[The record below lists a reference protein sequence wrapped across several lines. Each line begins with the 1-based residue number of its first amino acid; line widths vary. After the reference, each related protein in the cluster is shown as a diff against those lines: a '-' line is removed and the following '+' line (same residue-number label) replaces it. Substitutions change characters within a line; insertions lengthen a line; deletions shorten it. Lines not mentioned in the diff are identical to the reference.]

1 MFKSPNLK
9 AFTAALIV
17 VSAALSAGL
26 AQATVLQLAPIN
38 SLTTTTYNGFQVQSL
53 NLNNQCSS
61 AGDPRCL
68 PSGPYPVKS
77 GPGQIYDQAIILSG
91 VVNPQVNNTPNP
103 FPNGSSV
110 DNPFETPNGNTGSSF
125 VMSNTNEPANSF
137 TGDKPGSWEVK
148 ITDLLTYLKGHD
160 LVFLFDNNQEGN
172 AVNQALS
179 VWGQVSITNAA
190 GVSQECIQLS
200 LGARSD
206 CSSVPPPLATY
217 VPAVGA
223 YCVNKVTG
231 ASYALGAAKSSACS
245 AGDYY
250 VNDNLS
256 TSQAEF
262 AIFNSYLNRNLQSW
276 ADENFF
282 LSVDVRY
289 VGNNAGSEQ
298 LWICSECT
306 IARIS
311 DLPPNGVPEPGSLA
325 LLGVGMLGLLAVRR
339 RKH

>member
-1 MFKSPNLK
+1 MFKSPHIK
-9 AFTAALIV
+9 VFKAALIV
-17 VSAALSAGL
+17 VSAALSTGL

-53 NLNNQCSS
+53 NLIDQCSS

-68 PSGPYPVKS
+68 PSGSFPVKS
-77 GPGQIYDQAIILSG
+77 SPGQISDQAVVLSG
-91 VVNPQVNNTPNP
+91 VQGTPIKNLPSP
-103 FPNGSSV
+103 FPSGSSV
-110 DNPFETPNGNTGSSF
+110 DNPFETPSGGVSSSF
-125 VMSNTNEPANSF
+125 VMSTQNEPVNTF
-137 TGDKPGSWEVK
+137 VGDKVGSWEVK
-148 ITDLLTYLKGHD
+148 ITDLLTYLDGHD
-160 LVFLFDNNQEGN
+160 LVFLFDNNQQGN

-190 GVSQECIQLS
+190 GVSQDCVQLS
-200 LGARSD
+200 LGGRSD

-217 VPAVGA
+217 VSVVGK

-231 ASYALGAAKSSACS
+231 ASYAKGAAQSGACN

-256 TSQAEF
+256 TSEAEF
-262 AIFNSYLNRNLQSW
+262 AIFNSYLNRNLSQW
-276 ADENFF
+276 ADEDFF
-282 LSVDVRY
+282 LSMDVRY
-289 VGNNAGSEQ
+289 EGNNGGFEQ
-298 LWICSECT
+298 LWICSDCT
-306 IARIS
+306 ISRIS

>member
-9 AFTAALIV
+9 ALQAALIV
-17 VSAALSAGL
+17 VSATLSAGL

-53 NLNNQCSS
+53 NLNDQCSS
-61 AGDPRCL
+61 ALDPRCL

-77 GPGQIYDQAIILSG
+77 SPGQISDQAIVLSG
-91 VVNPQVNNTPNP
+91 VPGNPIENMPSP

-110 DNPFETPNGNTGSSF
+110 DNPFQTPNGATSSSF
-125 VMSNTNEPANSF
+125 VMSTTNEPANTF
-137 TGDKPGSWEVK
+137 LGDKVGSWEVK
-148 ITDLLTYLKGHD
+148 ISELLTYLNGNN
-160 LVFLFDNNQEGN
+160 LVFLFDNNQQGT

-179 VWGQVSITNAA
+179 VWGQVNITNAL
-190 GVSQECIQLS
+190 GVSQDCVQFS
-200 LGARSD
+200 LGSG
-206 CSSVPPPLATY
+206 CSSVPPPLASY
-217 VPAVGA
+217 VTAVGS

-231 ASYALGAAKSSACS
+231 ASYAQGAAQSNDCN

-256 TSQAEF
+256 TSEAEF
-262 AIFNSYLNRNLQSW
+262 AIFSSYLNKNLQTW
-276 ADENFF
+276 ADAGYF
-282 LSVDVRY
+282 LSMDVRY
-289 VGNNAGSEQ
+289 EGNNAGFEQ

-306 IARIS
+306 IPRINEG
-311 DLPPNGVPEPGSLA
+311 PNVVPEPGSLA

>member
-9 AFTAALIV
+9 AFKAALIV
-17 VSAALSAGL
+17 VSATLSAGL

-53 NLNNQCSS
+53 NLLDQCSS

-91 VVNPQVNNTPNP
+91 VVNPQVNNIPNP

-110 DNPFETPNGNTGSSF
+110 DNPFQTPNGTASSSF
-125 VMSNTNEPANSF
+125 VMSATNEPVNTF
-137 TGDKPGSWEVK
+137 VGDKPGSWEVK
-148 ITDLLTYLKGHD
+148 ITDLLTYLDGHS
-160 LVFLFDNNQEGN
+160 LVFLFDNNQQGN
-172 AVNQALS
+172 TVNQALS
-179 VWGQVSITNAA
+179 VWGQVNITNAL
-190 GVSQECIQLS
+190 GVSQDCVQFS
-200 LGARSD
+200 LGSG
-206 CSSVPPPLATY
+206 CSSLPPSLSTY
-217 VPAVGA
+217 VTAVGS
-223 YCVNKVTG
+223 YCVNNATG
-231 ASYALGAAKSSACS
+231 ASYALGAAQSSACS

-256 TSQAEF
+256 TSEAEF
-262 AIFNSYLNRNLQSW
+262 AVFSSYLNSNLQTW
-276 ADENFF
+276 ADAGYF
-282 LSVDVRY
+282 LSMDVRY
-289 VGNNAGSEQ
+289 VGNNAGFEQ

-306 IARIS
+306 VLGVI

-325 LLGVGMLGLLAVRR
+325 LLGMGLLGLLTVRR